1 MKNNLKYFAI
11 VLSVAC
17 GLLLWHAED
26 TQMNVYA
33 GSGVIEGE
41 TGVEEIP
48 DDFWDDN
55 TSEKVSDVFQD
66 VKKGAWYEPGVQYVY
81 DNELMSG
88 NKGLF
93 NPTADITR
101 AQLVTT
107 LYRLVGEPKVTDKS
121 ALTKL
126 SDVTEGTY
134 YTNAVCWAYAKGVT
148 TGSAGKFNP
157 ANKLTRQQLAAFFFR
172 FAEAMEMDTTARG
185 DYNSMLNA
193 DKVAS
198 YAGEAMAW
206 AVGTGLI
213 NGSDVSVNGVTM
225 KDLKPDG
232 YTTRAQVAT
241 ILMRF
246 CEE

>member
-11 VLSVAC
+11 VLSIVC
-17 GLLLWHAED
+17 GLFLWNSED
-26 TQMNVYA
+26 AQLNVSA

-41 TGVEEIP
+41 TGVEEVP
-48 DDFWDDN
+48 DGFWN
-55 TSEKVSDVFQD
+55 EKVSDVFSD

-81 DNELMSG
+81 DNGLMSG

-121 ALTKL
+121 ALTEL

-148 TGSAGKFNP
+148 TGSSGKFLP
-157 ANKLTRQQLAAFFFR
+157 ADKLTRQQLAAFFFR

-185 DYNSMLNA
+185 DYSSMLNA
-193 DKVAS
+193 DKVAT
-198 YAGEAMAW
+198 YAAEPMAW

-213 NGSDVSVNGVTM
+213 NGSDVNINGVM
-225 KDLKPDG
+225 VKDLNPG
-232 YTTRAQVAT
+232 GNTTRAQVAT

-246 CEE
+246 CEK